1 MKVSSL
7 FGITLVSVLF
17 FSGCAHQSV
26 DNKNLKTNT
35 HNYKNGGNEPSFVY
49 GKNKEERDLEARL
62 TAERDALLEAKKE
75 VDNLEK
81 PNS

>member
-1 MKVSSL
+1 MKASSL

-17 FSGCAHQSV
+17 LSGCAHQSV
-26 DNKNLKTNT
+26 DKKSLKTNT
-35 HNYKNGGNEPSFVY
+35 HNYKNGGNEPSFEY
-49 GKNKEERDLEARL
+49 GTNEEERDLEARL

-75 VDNLEK
+75 ADNLEK